1 MAHSYSNLIVHV
13 VFSTKNR
20 AKDLTREIRA
30 ELYSL
35 LGKLAITNEARL
47 FAVGGSIEH
56 VHLLVQIK
64 TNGAVS
70 ALVREL
76 KARSSK
82 WIRERFNGHFAWQAG
97 YSVFSVSQSNV
108 AAVTE
113 YIVNQEAHH
122 RKVSFEDEYVS
133 LLKRN
138 EIEFEAKYLWG

>member
-1 MAHSYSNLIVHV
+1 MYLGTLSADNG
-13 VFSTKNR
+13 
-20 AKDLTREIRA
+20 A
-30 ELYSL
+30 EL
-35 LGKLAITNEARL
+35 R
-47 FAVGGSIEH
+47 AVGGGLDH
-56 VHLLVQIK
+56 VHLLIRIRPTVVI
-64 TNGAVS
+64 S
-70 ALVREL
+70 DFVREL

-82 WIRERFNGHFAWQAG
+82 WIRERFNGHFVRQAG

-138 EIEFEAKYLWG
+138 EIEFEEKYLWG